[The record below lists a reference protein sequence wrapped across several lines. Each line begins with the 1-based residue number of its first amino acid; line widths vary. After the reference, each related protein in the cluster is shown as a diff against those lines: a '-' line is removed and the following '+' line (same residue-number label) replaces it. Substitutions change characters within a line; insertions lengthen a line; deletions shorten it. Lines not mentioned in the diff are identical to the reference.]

1 MTIVDTDGADL
12 QKRHPIKVVARR
24 TGLTPD
30 VLRVWEKRYEV
41 VEPGRSGGGHRLYS
55 DHDVERLGLLHRAT
69 AAGRRISRVA
79 DLPLDELREL
89 VHEDED
95 AAVHLR
101 REAEQGL
108 ASDPEV
114 HVQACLT
121 AVETLDG
128 RMLETSLMRAAVA
141 LSAPMLIEDVLA
153 PVLASIGE
161 RWKHGELS
169 PGHEHLASGVIR
181 RVLESLATSVMAGP
195 EAPGL
200 VVATPAG
207 QIHEFGALF
216 VAAAAATQGWRVTYL
231 GTDLP
236 AADIADVA
244 ESTGASAIA
253 VSLVFPTD
261 DPRIAAELADLRAS
275 VGPAMPILTGGRAAP
290 AYQGAIDSIGGRTVS
305 SLEDLYASLAV
316 IEADRPSI
324 SPGTP

>member
-1 MTIVDTDGADL
+1 MSTMDTDGTHL
-12 QKRHPIKVVARR
+12 EKRHPIQVVARR

-69 AAGRRISRVA
+69 SAGRRISRVA
-79 DLPLDELREL
+79 DLPLAELREM
-89 VHEDED
+89 VHEDDD
-95 AAVHLR
+95 AAVHVR

-114 HVQACLT
+114 HVRACLT
-121 AVETLDG
+121 AVETLDA

-141 LSAPMLIEDVLA
+141 LSAPVLIEEVLA
-153 PVLASIGE
+153 PMLGSIGE
-161 RWKHGELS
+161 RWVHGKLS

-181 RVLESLATSVMAGP
+181 RVLETLASSVMPGP
-195 EAPGL
+195 EAPGI
-200 VVATPAG
+200 VVATPVG
-207 QIHEFGALF
+207 QVHEFGALF

-236 AADIADVA
+236 AADIAGVA

-261 DPRIAAELADLRAS
+261 DPRIAAELTDLRAR

-290 AYQGAIDSIGGRTVS
+290 AYKEAIDAIGARTVS

-324 SPGTP
+324 APGTP